1 MRARCFWGL
10 FFVSQKSV
18 VSQKHFLPIFLVIV
32 PFCDTKCVT
41 RDFGHQI
48 LEFQNLLVFFDD
60 LPPFGEVLLSVSV

>member
-41 RDFGHQI
+41 RDFGQQL

-60 LPPFGEVLLSVSV
+60 LPPFWEVLLSMSV